1 LTNVVR
7 IDDNCQQGGF
17 GMEKGALPRL
27 TPAEFEIM
35 DAVWKAK
42 ELTVTEILRE
52 VNAEHGRNLS
62 RSTIQVQ
69 VGRLKEKGWLIHRQE
84 GNKFIF
90 QSTMPRREASA
101 AIALDIRDRIFGGS
115 CVELVKAFFRKSAVL
130 PDEIKQLRE
139 LIDKYEE

>member
-1 LTNVVR
+1 MV
-7 IDDNCQQGGF
+7 
-17 GMEKGALPRL
+17 EKGSLPRL

-35 DAVWKAK
+35 DAVWKSR

-52 VNAEHGRNLS
+52 VNTEHDRNLS

-69 VGRLKEKGWLIHRQE
+69 VGRLEEKGWLIHRQE

-90 QSTMPRREASA
+90 QATTPRREASA
-101 AIALDIRDRIFGGS
+101 IIALDIGDRIFGGS
-115 CVELVKAFFRKSAVL
+115 CVELVKAFFRKAAVS
-130 PDEIKQLRE
+130 PDEINQLRE

>member
-1 LTNVVR
+1 MTIVIR
-7 IDDNCQQGGF
+7 EIQK
-17 GMEKGALPRL
+17 MKKGQLSKL

-35 DAVWKAK
+35 DAVWKAE

-52 VNAEHGRNLS
+52 VNTANNRDLK

-69 VGRLKEKGWLIHRQE
+69 VGRLEEKGWLKHRRE

-90 QSTMPRREASA
+90 RSTVPRSEASA
-101 AIALDIRDRIFGGS
+101 AIALDIGERVFGGS
-115 CVELVKAFFRKSAVL
+115 CVELVKTLFRRSAVS
-130 PDEIKQLRE
+130 PEEIKQLRE

>member
-115 CVELVKAFFRKSAVL
+115 CVELVKAFFRKSAVS

-139 LIDKYEE
+139 LVDKYEE

>member
-1 LTNVVR
+1 MVE
-7 IDDNCQQGGF
+7 I
-17 GMEKGALPRL
+17 GALPRL

-35 DAVWKAK
+35 DAVWKAG

-52 VNAEHGRNLS
+52 VNGQHKRNLS

-69 VGRLKEKGWLIHRQE
+69 VGRLKEKGWLIYRQE

-90 QSTMPRREASA
+90 QSTTPRREASA
-101 AIALDIRDRIFGGS
+101 AIALDIGDRIFGGS
-115 CVELVKAFFRKSAVL
+115 CVELVKAFFRKAAVS
-130 PDEIKQLRE
+130 PNEIKQLRE